1 MKKKHEKSM
10 FGTNKKNTAKFADK
24 YKKLFLGAEDDD
36 WDEELEEAYY
46 AAEES
51 YDEYEEAYEESVYE
65 ESAYDESAA
74 YMAEEYYE
82 ADDNLEY
89 YDEEDEVY
97 AEDSEYYD
105 EEEETYADDS
115 EYYDEEEAYADDSEY
130 YDEEDEEYL
139 YAEYDNEES
148 CDSDYEAYEEY
159 DDSEYEYEE
168 YDEYEEYPE
177 GIPARMI
184 YCLKNWLKEMT
195 AFDAVLTFTSVV
207 VLVAGIVLAS
217 MMFETKQVDDQIEAI
232 VPVGSELS
240 SVGIVGEEGLMAIAN
255 AALLAQQEQ
264 QPQVEEQT
272 PETQVEEPVQ
282 TKARVSVSF
291 ESVERDI
298 KIRFRNS
305 ETGELITGT
314 AFEVTLT
321 GTNGKQLVKID
332 EDRDGVIYASNVR
345 PGIFKALITS
355 TEKYKFPT
363 TPQEVT
369 VKDKVE
375 YVVINVEDEVKSEA
389 QVDVKVEDTQQV
401 VAKEEEVKLTDTV
414 EWVASNRVM
423 VAGTDGY
430 AKIDKNTIT
439 DPSLNASSRY
449 QRMRFDAM
457 KLELNKKSLELFT
470 GNSETLTATPQYQD
484 SDADGVK
491 NTYTFEWK
499 SSNPDVATV
508 ENGKVTA
515 KKAGTATITHTITK
529 NTVTTTTT
537 EQEDVVETKTYEK
550 EISLE
555 EYENLSKEKD
565 KYTIK
570 IIKEIYEDVPVTVD
584 LDETLM
590 TVTEDNTIEDESETS
605 TDTSEEDSSQ
615 TEESKEVE
623 STVEKES
630 ESQTREQK
638 LIGYFCEITEKTV
651 TQVEPK
657 VETTETTETVS
668 VTCEVKVKDVQISTG
683 KLEIATSADACN
695 VKGTLTVK
703 PSKLTYTMNDGSQ
716 SVVTE
721 NFPTVKWASSDASIA
736 TVDANG
742 MVVGVKAGKV
752 TITGILADI
761 KNADGS
767 EIKATKEITINP
779 AASLTLSLDKTSD
792 VSVQVGKTVTLK
804 ATVTNH
810 QKDNGVTWVSSDEK
824 IAKVD
829 ANGVITGVAVGSVKI
844 TATTKEKDISCDKQ
858 VSASCTVTVT
868 NNASLD
874 KTTKLKDKNGKQVY
888 IKNSDGKY
896 VEAVY
901 ADYFTAKEF
910 YLAKEPQYIY
920 TGWQTLN
927 GKTYYYDKNGKAVTG
942 AQIIQGVTYNFG
954 SDGSIQT
961 NVNGTTFGIDVSK
974 WNGNI
979 DWNAVKSSGVDY
991 VIIRCGYRGSSSGAL
1006 IEDTHFKQNIKG
1018 AQAAGLKVGVYFFS
1032 QAVNEVEAVK
1042 EASFAISLAK
1052 DYKLTYP
1059 IFIDTEPSGGR
1070 ADKLDVATR
1079 TAVVKAFCQTVENS
1093 GYKAGI
1099 YASKTWFEKKL
1110 TTSELSKYKIWL
1122 AHYAATPTYTGKID
1136 LWQYS
1141 CKGKING
1148 IKGSVDLNYSYL
1160 GY

>member
-1 MKKKHEKSM
+1 MKKKHKKSL
-10 FGTNKKNTAKFADK
+10 FDTNKKNTAKFADK
-24 YKKLFLGAEDDD
+24 YKKLLMSFEEDD

-46 AAEES
+46 SAEEN
-51 YDEYEEAYEESVYE
+51 YDYESDDAYEYGYDDAYE
-65 ESAYDESAA
+65 ESAA
-74 YMAEEYYE
+74 YMDDEYYE
-82 ADDNLEY
+82 ADDEYESDEQYEAEVYEEESAYDDETEYYDDTEY
-89 YDEEDEVY
+89 YDEEDAYE
-97 AEDSEYYD
+97 EDAYD
-105 EEEETYADDS
+105 ES
-115 EYYDEEEAYADDSEY
+115 FV
-130 YDEEDEEYL
+130 
-139 YAEYDNEES
+139 YAEYDNEEAY
-148 CDSDYEAYEEY
+148 DSDYEEYEDSDYEEY
-159 DDSEYEYEE
+159 ENTDYEYDD
-168 YDEYEEYPE
+168 YDDYEEYPE
-177 GIPARMI
+177 GVLARI
-184 YCLKNWLKEMT
+184 LYQLKHWIQGMN
-195 AFDAVLTFTSVV
+195 AFDAILTVTSVV
-207 VLVAGIVLAS
+207 VLIAGIVLAS
-217 MMFETKQVDDQIEAI
+217 MVFETKHMDEQVEAFA
-232 VPVGSELS
+232 PVGMELS
-240 SVGIVGEEGLMAIAN
+240 NVGIVGEEGLMAIAN
-255 AALLAQQEQ
+255 ATLLAQQEQ
-264 QPQVEEQT
+264 QLQVQESTQEPQS
-272 PETQVEEPVQ
+272 EEPVQ

-314 AFEVTLT
+314 VFEVILT
-321 GTNGKQLVKID
+321 GTNGKQLVKTD
-332 EDRDGVIYASNVR
+332 DDMDGVIYASNVR
-345 PGIFKALITS
+345 PGVFQALITS

-363 TPQEVT
+363 KPQEVT

-401 VAKEEEVKLTDTV
+401 VAKEEEVKLKDTV
-414 EWVASNRVM
+414 EWVASNKVM
-423 VAGTDGY
+423 VAGSDGY
-430 AKIDKNTIT
+430 AKIDKSTIT
-439 DPSLNASSRY
+439 DPTLHTSARY
-449 QRMRFDAM
+449 GRMRFDAM
-457 KLELNKKSLELFT
+457 KLALNKTTLSLFT
-470 GNSETLTATPQYQD
+470 GNSETLTVTPQYQD
-484 SDADGVK
+484 SEADGVK
-491 NTYTFEWK
+491 NTYAFEWK
-499 SSNPDVATV
+499 SSDESVATV

-515 KKAGTATITHTITK
+515 KKAGTATITHTVTK
-529 NTVTTTTT
+529 KTVTTTTT
-537 EQEDVVETKTYEK
+537 KQEDVVTTETVEET
-550 EISLE
+550 ISIE
-555 EYENLSKEKD
+555 EYDALSAEEKAL
-565 KYTIK
+565 YEILET
-570 IIKEIYEDVPVTVD
+570 IYEAVPVVVD
-584 LDETLM
+584 L
-590 TVTEDNTIEDESETS
+590 ESETEA
-605 TDTSEEDSSQ
+605 T
-615 TEESKEVE
+615 VE
-623 STVEKES
+623 STTEQTTES
-630 ESQTREQK
+630 EAVEPSTEQK
-638 LIGYFCEITEKTV
+638 KEPEKKAVAYRCKKTIKTV
-651 TQVEPK
+651 TPVDPK

-668 VTCEVKVKDVQISTG
+668 ATCQVTVKDIQINTG
-683 KLEIATSADACN
+683 KLEIAASADACN

-703 PSKLTYTMNDGSQ
+703 PTKLTYTMNDNSQ
-716 SVVTE
+716 STISE
-721 NFPTVKWASSDASIA
+721 NFPTIKWVSSDASIA

-742 MVVGVKAGKV
+742 VVVGVKAGKV
-752 TITGILADI
+752 TITGTLADI

-767 EIKATKEITINP
+767 EIKASKEITINP
-779 AASLTLSLDKTSD
+779 AVALSLSLDKTSD

-810 QKDNGVTWVSSDEK
+810 QKDNGVTWTSSDEK

-868 NNASLD
+868 SNASLD

-927 GKTYYYDKNGKAVTG
+927 GKTYYYDKNGKVVTG

-954 SDGSIQT
+954 SDGAIQT

-1032 QAVNEVEAVK
+1032 QAINEVEAVK

-1110 TTSELSKYKIWL
+1110 TISELAKYKIWL
-1122 AHYAATPTYTGKID
+1122 AHYAASPSYTGKID
-1136 LWQYS
+1136 MWQYS

-1148 IKGSVDLNYSYL
+1148 IKGNVDLNYSYL